1 MKDNPIKNE
10 AQAQT
15 AETYVEYLAAKLRI
29 AEGDPEAMDK
39 YLNEMIAI
47 SQDLADFREGAE
59 WREPIAKLV
68 VHNRGLMLPT
78 PGRAD
83 LRLVVN
89 N

>member
-10 AQAQT
+10 AQAKT
-15 AETYVEYLAAKLRI
+15 AETYVEYLAAKLRVAGADATEMDECLNKMIEI
-29 AEGDPEAMDK
+29 AH
-39 YLNEMIAI
+39 
-47 SQDLADFREGAE
+47 DLADFREGAE

-83 LRLVVN
+83 LRLVVAN
-89 N
+89 